1 MTHLTE
7 LPEHATERLA
17 RRIAA
22 GTREPEN
29 WYQLIRFG
37 MVGASGY
44 FVNLAV
50 FSMATQLA
58 EIHHIAA
65 AVIAFLFAV
74 TNNFVL
80 NRHWT
85 FRAAH
90 GHPGHQ
96 AARFLTVS
104 VAALGINLVVLA
116 LLVDVLSLSEVPG
129 QAIAVA
135 VAMPFNFLGNRLWT
149 FT

>member
-1 MTHLTE
+1 VTHTDDV
-7 LPEHATERLA
+7 PEQPLDGLA

-22 GTREPEN
+22 GTRHPEN

-37 MVGASGY
+37 LVGTSGY

-50 FSMATQLA
+50 FSVATQALSV
-58 EIHHIAA
+58 HHIPA
-65 AVIAFLFAV
+65 AVIAFVFAV

-85 FRAAH
+85 FRATE
-90 GHPGHQ
+90 GHPGPQ

-104 VAALGINLVVLA
+104 VAALGVNLVALA
-116 LLVDVLSLSEVPG
+116 LLVDVLSVSEVPG

-135 VAMPFNFLGNRLWT
+135 FAMPFNFLGNRLWT
-149 FT
+149 FS